1 VKHRL
6 SNNAGYS
13 LIETLVAVVVFSIA
27 IVFVWQML
35 WSGQTTVEYEG
46 ERRVALKRAEL
57 KAEELKY
64 AGFYSSGPDNNWTS
78 LNLDSSPTGEVHP
91 DTSRIVLDDRDTES
105 TVDDLVGSMTWT
117 VTDTSWTEAGVT
129 VDAKIVDIEVV
140 WPEGWDRDRVRLVT
154 LVGE

>member
-1 VKHRL
+1 VKR
-6 SNNAGYS
+6 SIANDSGYT
-13 LIETLVAVVVFSIA
+13 LIETLVAVIVFSIA

-57 KAEELKY
+57 KAEELRD
-64 AGFYSSGPDNNWTS
+64 AGYYSSGPDGNWTS
-78 LNLDSSPTGEVHP
+78 LNLDVGDHP
-91 DTSRIVLDDRDTES
+91 DTTRIVLDDRDTP
-105 TVDDLVGSMTWT
+105 TTQDDLVGNISWT
-117 VTDTSWTEAGVT
+117 VSDTSWSDAGVT
-129 VDAKIVDIEVV
+129 VDAKIVDIELV

>member
-1 VKHRL
+1 L
-6 SNNAGYS
+6 GNDAGYS
-13 LIETLVAVVVFSIA
+13 LIETLVAVIIFSIA

-64 AGFYSSGPDNNWTS
+64 AGYYSTGPDGNWTS
-78 LNLDSSPTGEVHP
+78 VNMDVGDHP
-91 DTSRIVLDDRDTES
+91 DTTRIVLDDRDTPS
-105 TVDDLVGSMTWT
+105 TVDDLVGSMGWT
-117 VTDTSWTEAGVT
+117 VSDTSWSEAGVT
-129 VDAKIVDIEVV
+129 VNAKIVDIKVR
-140 WPEGWDRDRVRLVT
+140 WPEGWDRDSVRIVT

>member
-1 VKHRL
+1 MKRWIDD
-6 SNNAGYS
+6 NAGYS
-13 LIETLVAVVVFSIA
+13 LIETLVAVIVFSIA

-64 AGFYSSGPDNNWTS
+64 AGYSSSGADGNWTS
-78 LNLDSSPTGEVHP
+78 VNMDVGTHP
-91 DTSRIVLDDRDTES
+91 DTTRIVLDDRDTPS
-105 TVDDLVGSMTWT
+105 TVDDLVGSMRWT
-117 VTDTSWTEAGVT
+117 VSDTSWSEAGVT
-129 VDAKIVDIEVV
+129 VNAKVV
-140 WPEGWDRDRVRLVT
+140 GISVIWPEGWDRDSVRIFT

>member
-1 VKHRL
+1 MKSRL
-6 SNNAGYS
+6 ADDAGFS
-13 LIETLVAVVVFSIA
+13 LIETLVAVIVFSIA

-64 AGFYSSGPDNNWTS
+64 AGYGSSGPDADWTS
-78 LNLDSSPTGEVHP
+78 LNMDIGVHP
-91 DTSRIVLDDRDTES
+91 IDPRIVLDDRDTAE
-105 TVDDLVGSMTWT
+105 TRDDLVGTMTWA
-117 VTDTSWTEAGVT
+117 VSDTSWTDAGVT

-140 WPEGWDRDRVRLVT
+140 WPENWDRDMVRLVT
-154 LVGE
+154 IVGG